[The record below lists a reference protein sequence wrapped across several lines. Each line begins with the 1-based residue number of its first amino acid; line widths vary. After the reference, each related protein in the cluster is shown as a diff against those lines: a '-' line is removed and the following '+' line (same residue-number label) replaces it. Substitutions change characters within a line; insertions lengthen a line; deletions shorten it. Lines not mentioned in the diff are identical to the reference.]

1 MKLPSRSEVDKALE
15 AIDGR
20 RKVLETNLQAVV
32 NGYTSAAFV
41 WGPPG
46 LGKSHVL
53 TLILDALCP
62 GGWKHHTGYMTPK
75 GMILALAENPAA
87 IHLFEDCEK
96 MLKTDATADKLR
108 AACGAPGQRDRLVTH
123 ETANE
128 TYRIVVTGGII
139 IATNENLS
147 RKNGPL
153 QGVASRFR
161 PIKWDMTLQ
170 ERVATIVSIAEHG
183 FRRGKTVLT
192 AKECKEVADSL
203 FDYVET
209 TQDDLALDIRL
220 FCEHALPT
228 FAYCKDAGVKNWESV
243 LASKL
248 TGIASTKEEKQ
259 SERSGRL
266 DDLAWMIH
274 NGQGTQAMKL
284 ADWKAKTGLGKAIF
298 YRHLKAAKK
307 AAK

>member
-1 MKLPSRSEVDKALE
+1 MKRPNRADVDKALT

-20 RKVLETNLQAVV
+20 RKILETNLQAVV
-32 NGYTSAAFV
+32 NGYTSAMFV

-53 TLILDALCP
+53 TTLLDGLCP
-62 GGWKHHTGYMTPK
+62 GGWKHHTAYTTPK
-75 GMILALAENPAA
+75 GLILSLAEQPAA

-96 MLKTDATADKLR
+96 MLKTTQHADMLR

-139 IATNENLS
+139 VATNEDLK
-147 RKNGPL
+147 RKSGPL
-153 QGVASRFR
+153 QAVASRFR
-161 PIKWDMTLQ
+161 PVKWDMTLQ
-170 ERVATIVSIAEHG
+170 ERIAVIVSIAEQG
-183 FRRGKTVLT
+183 FRRGKTILT
-192 AKECKEVADSL
+192 AKECREVADSL
-203 FDYVET
+203 FDYVESS
-209 TQDDLALDIRL
+209 QDELALDIRL

-228 FAYCKDAGVKNWESV
+228 YAYCKDSGVKNWESV

-248 TGIASTKEEKQ
+248 TGLASTKEERQ
-259 SERSGRL
+259 SERSSRL
-266 DDLAWMIH
+266 ADLAWMIH
-274 NGQGTQAMKL
+274 NSPGSQKVKL
-284 ADWKAKTGLGKAIF
+284 AEWQAKTGLGKAIY

-307 AAK
+307 AK